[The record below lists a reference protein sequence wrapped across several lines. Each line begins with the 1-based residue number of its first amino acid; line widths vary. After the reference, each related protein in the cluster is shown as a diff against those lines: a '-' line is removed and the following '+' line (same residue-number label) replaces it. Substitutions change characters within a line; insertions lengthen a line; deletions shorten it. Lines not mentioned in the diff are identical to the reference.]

1 MPFTTQKN
9 LLEANMNSFDDEELD
24 AAFENI
30 RYYAENGEDMWED
43 QPTQDA
49 GEDTSAEPESNDK
62 SQPTT
67 DDDSSLVD
75 DDYLDALYEKISE

>member
-1 MPFTTQKN
+1 MLCHSQPKN

-49 GEDTSAEPESNDK
+49 GEDTSAEPEGDNST
-62 SQPTT
+62 SLT
-67 DDDSSLVD
+67 DDQ
-75 DDYLDALYEKISE
+75 YLDALYEKISE